1 MDWPDKRWQ
10 SDRGHDGAMSARNG
24 DGIALLADVTRRR
37 IIAVLAL
44 KPSRPSTI
52 AREIGLSLPATSRQ
66 LRILR
71 EAGLVARVPS
81 RIDGRSWVYR
91 LDGRAAGRIT
101 AWLAGTEVGL
111 EDRVPNGGG

>member
-1 MDWPDKRWQ
+1 
-10 SDRGHDGAMSARNG
+10 MSARNG
-24 DGIALLADVTRRR
+24 NGIALLADVTRRR
-37 IIAVLAL
+37 IVAVLAL
-44 KPSRPSTI
+44 RPCRSSTI
-52 AREIGLSLPATSRQ
+52 AREIGLSRPATSRQ

-101 AWLAGTEVGL
+101 VWLAGTEIGL
-111 EDRVPNGGG
+111 EGRTPRADQ